1 VDIHIF
7 FSNIWSLVHGGS
19 VKIGAAARTKTNAE
33 KKRLFLTRCLVV
45 GFLCVAVGH
54 RTTAQGTSTEEE
66 RARWAEVSHRLESN
80 PLDGS
85 VNKDGEWAL
94 NRLSDAHDIHVP
106 LCPALLGEFNDAKY
120 KYRHE
125 ITRQYMLAS
134 GAFIIENP
142 AKAGDTNAMNLA
154 AVESALKVYSVI
166 LQQKP
171 DAKWKTLD
179 DLLKKQGQG
188 KLDDALRKQCK

>member
-1 VDIHIF
+1 MG
-7 FSNIWSLVHGGS
+7 NKWLACTWSLV
-19 VKIGAAARTKTNAE
+19 
-33 KKRLFLTRCLVV
+33 V
-45 GFLCVAVGH
+45 GLCVAIPQKAA
-54 RTTAQGTSTEEE
+54 AQGTSTPEE
-66 RARWAEVSHRLESN
+66 RARWAEITHKLESN
-80 PLDGS
+80 PLDES

-134 GAFIIENP
+134 GAFLIENP
-142 AKAGDTNAMNLA
+142 AKAGDVAAMNIA
-154 AVESALKVYSVI
+154 AVGSVLKVYSAI

-179 DLLKKQGQG
+179 DLLKKQSQG

>member
-1 VDIHIF
+1 MRNRPVLG
-7 FSNIWSLVHGGS
+7 WWTLVLCFIS
-19 VKIGAAARTKTNAE
+19 VGIEQKMS
-33 KKRLFLTRCLVV
+33 
-45 GFLCVAVGH
+45 
-54 RTTAQGTSTEEE
+54 AQGTSTAEE
-66 RARWAEVSHRLESN
+66 RARWAEITHKLESN
-80 PLDGS
+80 PLDES

-106 LCPALLGEFNDAKY
+106 LCLALLGEFNDAKY

-134 GAFIIENP
+134 GAFLIENP
-142 AKAGDTNAMNLA
+142 AKAGDVAAMNVA
-154 AVESALKVYSVI
+154 AVESVLKVYSAI

-171 DAKWKTLD
+171 DAKWKPLD
-179 DLLKKQGQG
+179 ELLKKQSQG

>member
-1 VDIHIF
+1 MRNRRKAWIWFLLLSIF
-7 FSNIWSLVHGGS
+7 PTASSERVS
-19 VKIGAAARTKTNAE
+19 
-33 KKRLFLTRCLVV
+33 
-45 GFLCVAVGH
+45 
-54 RTTAQGTSTEEE
+54 AQGTSTPEE
-66 RARWAEVSHRLESN
+66 RTRWAEITHKLESN
-80 PLDGS
+80 PLDES

-134 GAFIIENP
+134 GAFLIENP
-142 AKAGDTNAMNLA
+142 AKAGDVAAMNVA
-154 AVESALKVYSVI
+154 AVGSVLKVYSAI

-171 DAKWKTLD
+171 DAKWKPLD
-179 DLLKKQGQG
+179 ELLKKQSQG
-188 KLDDALRKQCK
+188 KLDDALRKQCG